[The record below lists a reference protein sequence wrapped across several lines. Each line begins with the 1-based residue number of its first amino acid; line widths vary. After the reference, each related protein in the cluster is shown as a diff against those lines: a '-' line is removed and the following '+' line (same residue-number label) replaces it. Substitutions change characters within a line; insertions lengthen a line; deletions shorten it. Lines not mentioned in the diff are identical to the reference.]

1 MSAFFKW
8 LKGISIHHRSF
19 NRKILFL
26 CIFTGIP
33 SLHSIHST
41 DYVFVIHSPISTIL
55 QTAHHNFPTWM
66 SILVLVLSN
75 DIELN
80 PGNEFHDGFLSFC
93 NWNLNSLSKND
104 FERISL
110 LEAHNSIFDYDVL
123 SLCQTSLNDQTVLLK
138 KLIEN
143 YEFVSCNNPSG
154 NKHGGVGIFFKDSL
168 PLEIRRDSSFDECL
182 FAEIRLSRKK
192 YFFL

>member
-1 MSAFFKW
+1 
-8 LKGISIHHRSF
+8 
-19 NRKILFL
+19 
-26 CIFTGIP
+26 
-33 SLHSIHST
+33 
-41 DYVFVIHSPISTIL
+41 
-55 QTAHHNFPTWM
+55 M
-66 SILVLVLSN
+66 SILVLLLSN

-80 PGNEFHDGFLSFC
+80 PGDEFHDGFLSFC

-154 NKHGGVGIFFKDSL
+154 NKHGGVGIFFKDSTL
-168 PLEIRRDSSFDECL
+168 RN
-182 FAEIRLSRKK
+182 K
-192 YFFL
+192 